1 MNALADLVIS
11 TQDVLVGPDGD
22 EHYVLFV
29 NQTEYGNARCL
40 RFRQQAHRTHPTP
53 FRPGSTT
60 PGVRSPTLLVQVY
73 ARRSRHG
80 SGPPLPS
87 AAFPH

>member
-11 TQDVLVGPDGD
+11 TQVVLVGPNGD

-40 RFRQQAHRTHPTP
+40 RFRQ
-53 FRPGSTT
+53 
-60 PGVRSPTLLVQVY
+60 
-73 ARRSRHG
+73 
-80 SGPPLPS
+80 
-87 AAFPH
+87 